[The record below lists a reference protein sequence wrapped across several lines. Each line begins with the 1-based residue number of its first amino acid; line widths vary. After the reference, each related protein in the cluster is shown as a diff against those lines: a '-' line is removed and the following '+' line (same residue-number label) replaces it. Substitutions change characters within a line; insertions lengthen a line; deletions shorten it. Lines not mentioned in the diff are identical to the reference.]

1 MALAT
6 ISIPSRALC
15 RPMPL
20 TLLLP
25 DQGPPAGVL
34 YLLHG
39 FSDCHETF
47 VHNSDLV
54 RYCAGLPLVVAM
66 PEAGCSFYADSAM
79 GSYWQHI
86 TQEIPC
92 WLSDTFRL
100 PKGRER
106 CFVGGISMGGY
117 GAAKWALQQPEQFA
131 QAFLLAPVTDLARIR
146 AQGFDRRKDP
156 AAPEK
161 EELRLS
167 QLFPGPVEGTDSD
180 LYHLLGKTAPEALPG
195 FFVYSG
201 SDDFMLPET
210 CRFVETLRDRGLSV
224 PFQIQPG
231 RHRWET
237 WEAFL
242 RDMVAQIAAQLP

>member
-92 WLSDTFRL
+92 WLSDTEYAYIRCTEYGEPQTLFTVSVSQRPGKL
-100 PKGRER
+100 PTD
-106 CFVGGISMGGY
+106 
-117 GAAKWALQQPEQFA
+117 GAGVYALKTGEQT
-131 QAFLLAPVTDLARIR
+131 VTC
-146 AQGFDRRKDP
+146 FDRFGDTLGTIQAPFVVGDIDTDIMFENGCIRLTYRGSGLDDP
-156 AAPEK
+156 AQTALYLPTGE
-161 EELRLS
+161 
-167 QLFPGPVEGTDSD
+167 QVE
-180 LYHLLGKTAPEALPG
+180 
-195 FFVYSG
+195 
-201 SDDFMLPET
+201 
-210 CRFVETLRDRGLSV
+210 
-224 PFQIQPG
+224 
-231 RHRWET
+231 
-237 WEAFL
+237 
-242 RDMVAQIAAQLP
+242 